1 MIPIPDYIQQSD
13 LQIVPIARSETI
25 PSSWYTDPRQLWI
38 ENKAIFS
45 KEWQLVGHESQ
56 FPAAGS
62 SSCVTIAGNPIIV
75 LRTESGELRAYFNVC
90 KHRGGPLSVKQGTK
104 SMLQCQYHG
113 WTYSSDG
120 SLRGVPHFNYV
131 ELFDKKDFGLRPV
144 RLEVWQGL
152 IFVNMDDKADTLSS
166 KMQGISERIAP
177 IDIAEMRYHTRTVD
191 IINCNWKVYADNFL
205 EGYHIPIV
213 HPELA
218 KLLDYNQYV
227 TETADNY
234 SLQYSPFISNGTD
247 NPYQA
252 ENGEAFYYFL
262 FPNIMLNIL
271 PGRLQTN
278 VIEPVGHDIC
288 RVIFDFYYTNPS
300 KALESG
306 LIESD
311 MNYSADIQ
319 REDIEI
325 CEQVQVGLTSDAYD
339 KGRFSVERELG
350 VWHFQSLIKRNLSV
364 HFNTIKETQ
373 TS

>member
-1 MIPIPDYIQQSD
+1 MTKIPEYIHRKD
-13 LQIVPIARSETI
+13 LEIVPIARSETI

-45 KEWQLVGHESQ
+45 TEWQLVGHESQ
-56 FPAAGS
+56 FVEPGS
-62 SSCVTIAGNPIIV
+62 SMCLTIAGNPIIV
-75 LRTESGELRAYFNVC
+75 LRTETGDIRAYFNVC
-90 KHRGGPLSVKQGTK
+90 KHRGGPLAVKQGTK

-120 SLRGVPHFNYV
+120 SLRGVPHFNFV

-144 RLEVWQGL
+144 RLENWQGL
-152 IFVNMDDKADTLSS
+152 LFVNLNDHADPLES
-166 KMQGISERIAP
+166 KMEGISERIAS
-177 IDIAEMRYHTRTVD
+177 IDITKMRYHTRTVD
-191 IINCNWKVYADNFL
+191 VINCNWKVYADNFL

-218 KLLDYNQYV
+218 KLLDYSQYV
-227 TETADNY
+227 TETSDNY
-234 SLQYSPFISNGTD
+234 SLQYSPFVNNDAD

-278 VIEPVGHDIC
+278 IIEPFGHDKC
-288 RVIFDFYYTNPS
+288 RVIFDFYYTDPQ

-311 MNYSADIQ
+311 MNYSAEIQ

-325 CEQVQVGLTSDAYD
+325 CEQVQIGLSSDAYD

-350 VWHFQSLIKRNLSV
+350 VWHFQSLIKRNIASY
-364 HFNTIKETQ
+364 FNQHRDKQ

>member
-1 MIPIPDYIQQSD
+1 MSSKPEYLQATD
-13 LQIVPIARSETI
+13 LEIVPIARSQTI

-38 ENKAIFS
+38 ENKAIFAR
-45 KEWQLVGHESQ
+45 EWQLVGHECQ
-56 FPAAGS
+56 FVESGS
-62 SSCVTIAGNPIIV
+62 SVCLTIAGNPIIV

-120 SLRGVPHFNYV
+120 SLRGVPHFSYV

-144 RLEVWQGL
+144 RLETWQGL
-152 IFVNMDDKADTLSS
+152 IFVNLDDRAETLSS
-166 KMQGISERIAP
+166 NMQGIGERIAP
-177 IDIAEMRYHTRTVD
+177 IDISSMKYHTRTVD
-191 IINCNWKVYADNFL
+191 IIQCNWKVYADNFL

-218 KLLDYNQYV
+218 KLLDYSQYV
-227 TETADNY
+227 TETSKNY
-234 SLQYSPFISNGTD
+234 SLQYSPFVNTDAD

-252 ENGEAFYYFL
+252 EHGEAFYYFL

-278 VIEPVGHDIC
+278 IIEPIGHDSC
-288 RVIFDFYYTNPS
+288 RVIFDFYYTDLQ
-300 KALESG
+300 KALNRG
-306 LIESD
+306 LIASD
-311 MNYSADIQ
+311 MDYSAEIQ

-325 CEQVQVGLTSDAYD
+325 CEQVQIGLGSEAYD

-350 VWHFQSLIKRNLSV
+350 VWHFQSLIKRNLAS
-364 HFNTIKETQ
+364 HFNVTSET
-373 TS
+373 